1 MKKKIVAEKDIL
13 VDVIALGSPS
23 GKMSRRALDA
33 AQKKLHAEMKE
44 AGYFEGW
51 EPKPN
56 QPSRAEQL
64 QNNIRNIEELL
75 ERGMKPKGYKKALA
89 AWKQELEQIIIE

>member
-1 MKKKIVAEKDIL
+1 MKRKNVVEKDIL

-23 GKMSRRALDA
+23 GTMSKRALA
-33 AQKKLHAEMKE
+33 SAQKRLHAEMKE

-51 EPKPN
+51 EPNPK
-56 QPSRAEQL
+56 QPPRAEQL
-64 QNNIRNIEELL
+64 QNSIRNIEELL

-89 AWKQELEQIIIE
+89 AWKQELEQIIAE